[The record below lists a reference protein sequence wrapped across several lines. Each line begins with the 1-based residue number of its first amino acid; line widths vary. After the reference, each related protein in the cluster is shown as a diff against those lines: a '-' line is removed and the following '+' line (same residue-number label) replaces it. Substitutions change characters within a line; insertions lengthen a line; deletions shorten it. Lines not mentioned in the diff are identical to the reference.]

1 MVHTVA
7 LLAPNGN
14 VGSATLRQLLP
25 AHKAGKLNLVVL
37 HRPGSPPKD
46 LDLHSGVEVR
56 EIDLEGPIEN
66 VQEAV
71 CGVNTAISALPISAM
86 HLQINLVRALSK
98 TPGFITFIP
107 ARFSIPLS
115 DDDYPHLPFMKPF
128 LETEKIAEELG
139 VGITHVWTGSFITSF
154 KFGWLGSNLKENK
167 IVSNANQL
175 RNWTPITTMKHLGT
189 ALADLAARDP
199 ADIVGKSFSAVTF
212 HPSGKDLVNVF
223 TQLNGGKPTEVVNQ
237 TPEDLELLLQDVNG
251 LGAFM
256 GVYMRHWDRGDLEFP
271 GGIPAP
277 DGISLSHEFEN
288 L

>member
-14 VGSATLRQLLP
+14 VGSATLKHLLP

-46 LDLHSGVEVR
+46 LDSGLGVEVR

-66 VQEAV
+66 IQEAV
-71 CGVNTAISALPISAM
+71 RGVNAAISALPIPAV

-115 DDDYPHLPFMKPF
+115 DDDYPHLPFIGPF

-139 VGITHVWTGSFITSF
+139 VGITHVWTGSFISSF
-154 KFGWLGSNLKENK
+154 KLGWLGTNLKENK
-167 IVSNANQL
+167 IVANTNQL
-175 RNWTPITTMKHLGT
+175 KNWTPITTMEHLGA
-189 ALADLAARDP
+189 ALGSLLAGDP

-212 HPSGKDLVNVF
+212 RASGKDFVNVF
-223 TQLNGGKPTEVVNQ
+223 TQLHGGQPTTVVDQ
-237 TPEDLELLLQDVNG
+237 TPEDLQLLLQDIG
-251 LGAFM
+251 GRGAFM
-256 GVYMRHWDRGDLEFP
+256 GVYMRHWNRGDLEFP
-271 GGIPAP
+271 GLIPAP
-277 DGISLSHEFEN
+277 DGISLRHEFEN

>member
-14 VGSATLRQLLP
+14 VGSAALRHLLP
-25 AHKAGKLNLVVL
+25 AHKAGKLSLVIL

-46 LDLHSGVEVR
+46 LDLGSGVEVR
-56 EIDLEGPIEN
+56 EIDLEGPTEK

-71 CGVNTAISALPISAM
+71 RGVNAAISALPMSAI

-98 TPGFITFIP
+98 TPGFITLIP

-115 DDDYPHLPFMKPF
+115 DDDYPHLPFMEPF
-128 LETEKIAEELG
+128 METESIAEELG
-139 VGITHVWTGSFITSF
+139 VGITHVWTGSFIMSF
-154 KFGWLGSNLKENK
+154 KFGWLGTNLQENK
-167 IVSNANQL
+167 IVANTNQL
-175 RNWTPITTMKHLGT
+175 KNWTPITTMEHLG
-189 ALADLAARDP
+189 AVLASLLARDP

-212 HPSGKDLVNVF
+212 RPSGKDLVDVF
-223 TQLNGGKPTEVVNQ
+223 TQINNGEPTTVVDQ
-237 TPEDLELLLQDVNG
+237 KPEDLELLLQDIKG

-271 GGIPAP
+271 GIIPAP
-277 DGISLSHEFEN
+277 DGISLRHEFEN

>member
-14 VGSATLRQLLP
+14 VGSAALRHLLP
-25 AHKAGKLNLVVL
+25 THKAAKLNLVVL

-46 LDLHSGVEVR
+46 LDLGLGVEVR

-66 VQEAV
+66 IQEAV
-71 CGVNTAISALPISAM
+71 RGVNAAISALPISAI

-107 ARFSIPLS
+107 ARFSIPLT
-115 DDDYPHLPFMKPF
+115 DDDYPHLSFMEPF
-128 LETEKIAEELG
+128 LETERIAKELG
-139 VGITHVWTGSFITSF
+139 VGITHVWTGSFIMSF
-154 KFGWLGSNLKENK
+154 KFGWLGTNLQENK
-167 IVSNANQL
+167 IVANANQL
-175 RNWTPITTMKHLGT
+175 KNWTPIITMEHLGA
-189 ALADLAARDP
+189 ALGNLLARDP

-212 HPSGKDLVNVF
+212 RPSGKDFVNTF
-223 TQLNGGKPTEVVNQ
+223 TQLHDGQPTAVVDQ
-237 TPEDLELLLQDVNG
+237 TPEDLQLLLQDIKG
-251 LGAFM
+251 SGAFM

-271 GGIPAP
+271 GSIPAS
-277 DGISLSHEFEN
+277 DGISLSHEFQN